1 MEIGMNDNEQR
12 ILIKGGRVYR
22 HEGDTDSPAVAD
34 ILIDGT
40 RITAIDADLESS
52 MEAARQVDRVIDAH
66 DKLVIPGFV
75 NAHYHSHDTLLKGC
89 FETIPLE
96 VWVLSALPPAY
107 PPRSKE
113 EARARTLLGAAECI
127 RSGMTTVQDMLTIY
141 PFDEGLL
148 DTVLD
153 AYDEVGIRTVFSL
166 QVADIPGAERTPF
179 WREVVP
185 AEYQR
190 RLSTSSEPLENAD
203 PVDVVTE
210 QYQRLRDAKP
220 RIGWALAPAAPEFCS
235 LTMLERLADL
245 SQRHDL
251 PVFTHIYESKVMA
264 VSGRQFFPEH
274 GGSQVKFLRAAGLT
288 GPRLSL
294 AHSIWML
301 PEEIEILAET
311 KTNVVL
317 NPVGNLK
324 TKSGVPPI
332 RRYLEAGVNTA
343 LGCDNC
349 SCSDAQNMFQAMKMF
364 GGLAAISHT
373 EPGPPDA
380 TDCIRAAT
388 LAGATALGKQDEI
401 GALEPGRKADLT
413 ILDLA
418 ELSFVPFNSAARQLV
433 YSEGG
438 SAVRT
443 VVVDGNVVMEDRRLT
458 TINEGELRDAVDVV
472 MEQLSREI
480 DETKSR
486 VAEIYPYILEAWRR
500 SWKEDVGLNR
510 FVGDGTG

>member
-1 MEIGMNDNEQR
+1 MGRNEQS

-22 HEGDTDSPAVAD
+22 HDGDTDSPAVAD

-40 RITAIDADLESS
+40 RITAIEADLESS
-52 MEAARQVDRVIDAH
+52 TPAARQVDRVIDAR
-66 DKLVIPGFV
+66 DRLVIPGFV
-75 NAHYHSHDTLLKGC
+75 NAHYHSHDVLLKGC

-107 PPRSKE
+107 PQRSKE
-113 EARARTLLGAAECI
+113 EVRARTLLGAAECI
-127 RSGMTTVQDMLTIY
+127 RGGMTTVQDMLTIY
-141 PFDEGLL
+141 PFDDELL
-148 DTVLD
+148 DTVFD
-153 AYDEVGIRTVFSL
+153 AYDEAGIRAVFAL
-166 QVADIPGAERTPF
+166 QVADIPGLERTPF
-179 WREVVP
+179 WRDVVP
-185 AEYQR
+185 EEYQR
-190 RLSTSSEPLENAD
+190 RLSTSTEPLKGAN
-203 PVDVVTE
+203 PVDVAAE
-210 QYQRLRDAKP
+210 QYLRLRETKP
-220 RIGWALAPAAPEFCS
+220 RISWALGPAAPEFCS
-235 LTMLERLADL
+235 MEMMERLADL
-245 SQRHDL
+245 SERYNL

-274 GGSQVKFLRAAGLT
+274 DGSQIKFLRAAGLT

-294 AHSIWML
+294 AHGVWML

-324 TKSGVPPI
+324 TKSGIAPI
-332 RRYLEAGVNTA
+332 RRYLAAGVNTA

-364 GGLAAISHT
+364 GGLAAVSDP

-388 LAGATALGKQDEI
+388 LAGATALGMQDRI
-401 GALEPGRKADLT
+401 GALEPGMKADLT

-433 YSEGG
+433 YSESG

-443 VVVDGNVVMEDRRLT
+443 VVIDGNVVMEDRRLT

-472 MEQLSREI
+472 MEQLGRDI
-480 DETKSR
+480 ETTKGR